1 MTFAS
6 LINIVTIVLCGAV
19 LVQCVRVTRALAA
32 FRQANLPAMVHSL
45 EAATGQAET
54 VLGQMRDVLRHEAE
68 PKMQLLSQGNAVAEE
83 LGVMIGIANA
93 TADRLLESARDS
105 RSAVHEQQGLAA

>member
-6 LINIVTIVLCGAV
+6 LINVLTILLCGAV

-32 FRQANLPAMVHSL
+32 LRQANLPATVSAL
-45 EAATGQAET
+45 ETATGQAEA
-54 VLGQMRDVLRHEAE
+54 VLGHMRDVLKRDAE
-68 PKMQLLSQGNAVAEE
+68 PQMKLMARAHEVADE

-93 TADRLLESARDS
+93 TADRLLDAARDG
-105 RSAVHEQQGLAA
+105 RAAHAEERDLAA